1 MRIEHPRASCAC
13 VPTTRRRSPSTEG
26 TPTWSAGG
34 VVDPGPESRHLDTIL
49 DALSAAGDELALA
62 GIVLTAPHHCRRRQ
76 GQDQLHWP
84 QRRVVLPRAAN
95 LGTAR
100 VCLFRGST
108 PLACANVDQSP
119 RSGLGQRK
127 AVFVRNGLSP
137 TQTHRIDTRSVGRV
151 ELDGIVALK

>member
-1 MRIEHPRASCAC
+1 M
-13 VPTTRRRSPSTEG
+13 
-26 TPTWSAGG
+26 
-34 VVDPGPESRHLDTIL
+34 
-49 DALSAAGDELALA
+49 
-62 GIVLTAPHHCRRRQ
+62 
-76 GQDQLHWP
+76 
-84 QRRVVLPRAAN
+84 VLPRAAN